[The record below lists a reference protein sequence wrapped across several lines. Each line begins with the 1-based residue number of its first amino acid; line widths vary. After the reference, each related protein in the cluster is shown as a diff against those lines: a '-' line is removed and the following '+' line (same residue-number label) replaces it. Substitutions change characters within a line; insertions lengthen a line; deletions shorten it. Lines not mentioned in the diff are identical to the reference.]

1 MGAALDKAKRPKTT
15 TTTKPY
21 YIFLCSYCPG
31 DNGSESYKAKF
42 CGWTCCSE
50 KENLVL
56 NTFMKAQEEV
66 HLGLEAAFLRQEF
79 LSAGV
84 PGSLSEVVN
93 TAAYWSQ
100 APYKAVQ

>member
-1 MGAALDKAKRPKTT
+1 
-15 TTTKPY
+15 
-21 YIFLCSYCPG
+21 
-31 DNGSESYKAKF
+31 
-42 CGWTCCSE
+42 
-50 KENLVL
+50 
-56 NTFMKAQEEV
+56 MKAQEEV